1 MGRWGPLRGASWGP
15 MASTLPRRQA
25 HQGTAAQVLHRA
37 GVLQSS
43 GHQEAMNT
51 ENPKPEIVEQLNK
64 VVHCIDSNDLV
75 TARELVVEII
85 TAMAGGAPPDE
96 WRKAAFSLK
105 EFELSFR
112 TACRKHN

>member
-1 MGRWGPLRGASWGP
+1 
-15 MASTLPRRQA
+15 
-25 HQGTAAQVLHRA
+25 
-37 GVLQSS
+37 
-43 GHQEAMNT
+43 MNT

-64 VVHCIDSNDLV
+64 VVHCIDGNDLV

-112 TACRKHN
+112 TACRKHNGMIAAYMEVLPTPNNAFSL